1 MHKLNNGI
9 HACVFPT
16 RCGTRWIA
24 EKLFNNKLLDYAAPN
39 HMINLDEYDSNL
51 QNIMFVRN
59 PFTRE
64 RSIFRWFKVI
74 KKDIFED
81 LSFSDYVNSDLFY
94 HEASYVGTYQENIK
108 LIDKFVHLENINEFL
123 NKTFNINEP
132 YILDYHIPADDLD
145 DISVYDD
152 SMKQKVLD
160 KYQEDIKL
168 INFNLT
174 SYT

>member
-24 EKLFNNKLLDYAAPN
+24 ERLFNNRLLDYAAPT
-39 HMINLDEYDSNL
+39 HEFVVDEYDSSL

-64 RSIFRWFKVI
+64 RSIFRWFKII
-74 KKDIFED
+74 KKDIYEN

-94 HEASYVGTYQENIK
+94 HEPSFTATYQDRIN
-108 LIDKFVHLENINEFL
+108 LIDKFVHLENIGNFMK
-123 NKTFNINEP
+123 KTFNIDGT
-132 YILDYHIPADDLD
+132 YIQDYHIPADNID
-145 DISVYDD
+145 DISAYDD
-152 SMKQKVLD
+152 NMKQKVLE
-160 KYQEDIKL
+160 KYSKDIKV
-168 INFNLT
+168 IKFDLT
-174 SYT
+174 SYI

>member
-24 EKLFNNKLLDYAAPN
+24 DKLFKNQLLDYYAPS
-39 HMINLDEYDSNL
+39 HILDTTQYDSNL

-64 RSIFRWFKVI
+64 RSIFRWYKII
-74 KKDIFED
+74 KKDTYEN

-94 HEASYVGTYQENIK
+94 HEASYVGTYQDNIK
-108 LIDKFVHLENINEFL
+108 LIDKFVHLEDIDIFL
-123 NKTFNINEP
+123 KKTFGIKTT
-132 YILDYHIPADDLD
+132 YMFDYHEPADDMD
-145 DISVYDD
+145 DISAYNDTT
-152 SMKQKVLD
+152 KQRVLE
-160 KYQEDIKL
+160 KYKQDIKL
-168 INFNLT
+168 IDFNLT
-174 SYT
+174 SYI